1 MNETTMR
8 ESLITE
14 VRAPSQVSWGAIIG
28 GWVVAASLALL
39 LYQLGAA
46 IGVTAVDPAQGEA
59 PGRGFGIGAGIWVF
73 LTWLVSLFVGG
84 WLAARLAGRSDRTV
98 GMMHG
103 ATVWGVTVIASLLL
117 AAMTV
122 TNIAQGIGALG
133 GGIANLAGGAAQS
146 AGQAGGGQ
154 AMQGLQA
161 QIKQGIAESMAGGN
175 VSRAEINQALNQL
188 DANALASIAGSLA
201 RGDTQG
207 ARNAL
212 TMNTNLNQREIDN
225 IMNRMQSQLPK
236 FQQQLQQ
243 QAQQAKAVTSAALWA
258 GFITLLVALGAAIW
272 GGAVGSQ
279 RVARVYDR
287 RF

>member
-14 VRAPSQVSWGAIIG
+14 VRAPSQVSWGAIIS

-46 IGVTAVDPAQGEA
+46 IGVTAVDPTEGA
-59 PGRGFGIGAGIWVF
+59 PGQAFGIGAGIWVF

-103 ATVWGVTVIASLLL
+103 ATVWGVTVIASLLF
-117 AAMTV
+117 AAMMV
-122 TNIAQGIGALG
+122 ANIAQGIGALG
-133 GGIANLAGGAAQS
+133 SGLANVVGGAAQS
-146 AGQAGGGQ
+146 AGQQGGGQ

-161 QIKQGIAESMAGGN
+161 QIKQNIAQALAGGN

-188 DANALASIAGSLA
+188 DANALSSIAGSLA
-201 RGDTQG
+201 RGDTQA
-207 ARNAL
+207 ARNQL
-212 TMNTNLNQREIDN
+212 VMNTNLSQQEIDN
-225 IMNRMQSQLPK
+225 IMNRMQSQLPQ
-236 FQQQLQQ
+236 FQQQIQQ
-243 QAQQAKAVTSAALWA
+243 QAQQAQRVTSAAIWA
-258 GFITLLVALGAAIW
+258 GFITLLVALGAAVW

>member
-14 VRAPSQVSWGAIIG
+14 VRAPSQVSWGAIIS

-46 IGVTAVDPAQGEA
+46 VGVTAVDPTQGP
-59 PGRGFGIGAGIWVF
+59 PGQGFGIGAGIWVF

-103 ATVWGVTVIASLLL
+103 ATVWGITVIASLLL
-117 AAMTV
+117 AAMTL
-122 TNIAQGIGALG
+122 TNIAQGVGAMG
-133 GGIANLAGGAAQS
+133 GGLANIVGGVAQ
-146 AGQAGGGQ
+146 QQGGGQ

-161 QIKQGIAESMAGGN
+161 QIKQGIAETLAGGN

-212 TMNTNLNQREIDN
+212 TMNTNLSQQEVDN

-236 FQQQLQQ
+236 FQQQIQQ
-243 QAQQAKAVTSAALWA
+243 QAQQAQRVTSAALWA
-258 GFITLLVALGAAIW
+258 GFITLLVGLGAAIW
-272 GGAVGSQ
+272 GGSVGSQ

>member
-1 MNETTMR
+1 MR

-14 VRAPSQVSWGAIIG
+14 VRAPSQVSWGAIIS
-28 GWVVAASLALL
+28 GWVVAASIAFL

-46 IGVTAVDPAQGEA
+46 VGVTAVDTTEA
-59 PGRGFGIGAGIWVF
+59 PGQGFGIGAGIWVF

-98 GMMHG
+98 GMLHG

-117 AAMTV
+117 AVMTV
-122 TNIAQGIGALG
+122 SNIAQGIGALG
-133 GGIANLAGGAAQS
+133 SGLSSIAGGVAQS
-146 AGQAGGGQ
+146 AGQQGGGQ

-161 QIKQGIAESMAGGN
+161 QIKQGISEAMAGGN
-175 VSRAEINQALNQL
+175 VSRAEINQAMNQL
-188 DANALASIAGSLA
+188 DANALSSIAASLV
-201 RGDTQG
+201 RGDTEG

-212 TMNTNLNQREIDN
+212 SMNTNLNQQEIDS
-225 IMNRMQSQLPK
+225 IMNRVQSQMPK
-236 FQQQLQQ
+236 FQQQIQQ